1 MLRGTTA
8 RPLYVVLAAVL
19 ISLQLFAPTEAF
31 ASAHR
36 GEVVSCAE
44 AEHPHKVAPPL
55 GARQRTRD
63 EDLVPDTPPRAL
75 LASDPAA
82 SYAPLAPASA
92 HPRTSRSSTAHS
104 PAALQVFRC

>member
-8 RPLYVVLAAVL
+8 RTLYVVLAAVL

-36 GEVVSCAE
+36 GEVAACAE

-55 GARQRTRD
+55 GARRQIRD
-63 EDLVPDTPPRAL
+63 EDLVPETSARAL
-75 LASDPAA
+75 LASDLAGTYPPVPLTA
-82 SYAPLAPASA
+82 S
-92 HPRTSRSSTAHS
+92 HPRTSRSSIDHS
-104 PAALQVFRC
+104 PAGLQVFRC